1 MKKLLLF
8 LITITTF
15 VSCSSN
21 ENEALRIE
29 YTSSSV
35 EAKALFTEFQRAYEQ
50 RNWNPERQE
59 ALMDSIL
66 KLDPNFYSAKL
77 RNNFGTGTETRE
89 HLLDAYSNRTKL
101 TDIEKRLI
109 EAEYERRINGNRT
122 KEDKVLDDLVADYPN
137 YFQLRIYSGGI
148 KNALQNI
155 KGSKERWEEA
165 LEVNPKSFEAH
176 VSLAFL
182 HFPTGN
188 NFNMLAVNERD
199 LEVAKDYLNRGSK
212 IYPESSRWSRFLGNV
227 YRAEGDFEKAEIEY
241 QKSLDIISD
250 FEAGP
255 ESNSYAN
262 SLLMMGHVNTFTGK
276 YDKARDYYD
285 QGIAISNN
293 YWKVSMTE
301 LKAHTYMYQK
311 NFGDAILTLSELQ
324 SMIDGMDEEE
334 EVTKNNYKFFA
345 EFNKF
350 LAFGHSQKQDETLE
364 SLNKM
369 SEFRSANTSIRLEN
383 AFNDEQRDRIKTGTE
398 KNKVEMQ
405 LWYNILFGNYEDA
418 RALLL
423 DFKIISEKQLSYNPN
438 SMNDFYKLS
447 GYLNLM
453 EGDPIESISSY
464 ANLSNEVMTNDSYHS
479 YFLALAKKGVGETD
493 ESNRILSLLANDN
506 FATWQNA
513 IVKNLAKVQ
522 IEVNL

>member
-1 MKKLLLF
+1 MKKLFLF
-8 LITITTF
+8 TLTIITFI
-15 VSCSSN
+15 SCSTS
-21 ENEALRIE
+21 EQEALRIN
-29 YTSSSV
+29 YTSIS
-35 EAKALFTEFQRAYEQ
+35 EDAKTLFREFQRGLEQ
-50 RNWNPERQE
+50 SDWNPERQE

-66 KLDPNFYSAKL
+66 KLDPNFYAAKL
-77 RNNFGTGTETRE
+77 RNNFGTNIETRE
-89 HLLDAYSNRTKL
+89 NLLEAYNNRNKL

-109 EAEYERRINGNRT
+109 ESEYERRINGSRT
-122 KEDKVLDDLVADYPN
+122 KEDEILDALIIDYPE
-137 YFQLRIYSGGI
+137 YYQLRIYSGGI
-148 KNALQNI
+148 KNALQDI
-155 KGSKERWEEA
+155 KGSKKRWEEA
-165 LEVNPKSFEAH
+165 IEVNPKSFEAH

-188 NFNMLAVNERD
+188 DFNMLSVDERD
-199 LEVAKDYLNRGSK
+199 LEVAKDFLNKGSK
-212 IYPESSRWSRFLGNV
+212 IYPKSSRWSRFLGNV

-241 QKSLDIISD
+241 QKSLNIISD

-255 ESNSYAN
+255 KSNSYAN

-285 QGIAISNN
+285 QGISISNN

-324 SMIDGMDEEE
+324 SMIDGMDDEETE
-334 EVTKNNYKFFA
+334 TKNNYKFFA

-350 LAFGHSQKQDETLE
+350 LAFGHSQKEEETLE
-364 SLNKM
+364 SLKRM
-369 SEFRSANTSIRLEN
+369 DDLRSANTKIRLGN
-383 AFNDEQRDRIKTGTE
+383 AFNDEQRNRIKTGTE

-405 LWYNILFGNYEDA
+405 IWYNILFGNYEEA
-418 RALLL
+418 RTLIV
-423 DFKIISEKQLSYNPN
+423 DFETISKTQLSYNPN
-438 SMNDFYKLS
+438 SMNDFHKLS

-453 EGDPIESISSY
+453 EGDPVESINSY
-464 ANLSNEVMTNDSYHS
+464 GNLSDENMTNDSYHS
-479 YFLALAKKGVGETD
+479 YFLALAKRGVGETD
-493 ESNRILSLLANDN
+493 ESNQILSLLANDN

-513 IVKNLAKVQ
+513 IVKNLAKTQ